1 MNELLMVA
9 SLMGTPGSRERR
21 EAEKMMGRSF
31 DRLTQEEKRIALM
44 CITAMY
50 NLIDWEGSNA

>member
-1 MNELLMVA
+1 MIDLLVVA
-9 SLMGTPGSRERR
+9 SLMKKPGSRERR

-31 DRLTQEEKRIALM
+31 DRLTQEEKRVALM

-50 NLIDWEGSNA
+50 EYIDWEGARA